1 MHARSGQEPRRD
13 RDVARGGLVFPG
25 SAGGN
30 RRIQPALAHCDGGS
44 RGSSSPQPVAVP
56 SVLEFEAPLLA
67 GGTMQGASLAGRDV
81 AFWFWAP
88 W

>member
-1 MHARSGQEPRRD
+1 MRVRARSLAGIAMLL
-13 RDVARGGLVFPG
+13 VAVSCSRAAPEGTAASNLP
-25 SAGGN
+25 SPTATAG
-30 RRIQPALAHCDGGS
+30 PA
-44 RGSSSPQPVAVP
+44 GSSSPQPVAVP

-67 GGTMQGASLAGRDV
+67 GGTLQGASLAGRDV